1 MISTPSRK
9 DTEKFEVVLAG
20 LPPELDVVLTL
31 ASFSTETL
39 PFQRMVDVLL
49 EYETRL
55 TRAVQELPLQA
66 NLVESDPSLTMVAPS
81 HGGRSSSGG
90 RGKGFCNRIQCQIYG
105 RFGHL
110 TQRCYYRFGRDYGGD
125 SAPNTAP
132 VMVPSGDDGHG
143 SRNAPGG
150 EQGWWAARSAR
161 GGSTVLGVHR

>member
-1 MISTPSRK
+1 MVSKLGSLHGISRRDSGDLTSGCLYGRYASPAYPLIIEGYELNGFLEGTLS
-9 DTEKFEVVLAG
+9 A
-20 LPPELDVVLTL
+20 PPR
-31 ASFSTETL
+31 F
-39 PFQRMVDVLL
+39 
-49 EYETRL
+49 
-55 TRAVQELPLQA
+55 A